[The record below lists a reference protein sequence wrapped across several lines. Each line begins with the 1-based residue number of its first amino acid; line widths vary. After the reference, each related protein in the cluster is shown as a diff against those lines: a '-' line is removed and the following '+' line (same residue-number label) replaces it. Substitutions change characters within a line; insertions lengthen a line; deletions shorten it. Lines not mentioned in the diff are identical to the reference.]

1 MEFGR
6 FKVQSYPGELLI
18 RLMVPSSKS
27 AQGSIWFSMYLEL
40 YVAHLKGIISIQRRT
55 FSKEQHLA
63 FSKEQNFPLQR
74 RTFNANTITA
84 ILSWRAP
91 YSSEGSLFKVC
102 PRLNL
107 IFNVYSSIISLQRR
121 TFSKEQHLAF
131 SKEQHFPFQR
141 RTFKANTTTASWGQ
155 APCIEIQIQGMLGT
169 VV

>member
-1 MEFGR
+1 
-6 FKVQSYPGELLI
+6 
-18 RLMVPSSKS
+18 
-27 AQGSIWFSMYLEL
+27 MYLEL

-121 TFSKEQHLAF
+121 TFSKEQHLALRNNISPF
-131 SKEQHFPFQR
+131 KGEPSRQIRLRQVEARRHASRSKFR
-141 RTFKANTTTASWGQ
+141 ACWG
-155 APCIEIQIQGMLGT
+155 LLSN
-169 VV
+169 

>member
-1 MEFGR
+1 
-6 FKVQSYPGELLI
+6 
-18 RLMVPSSKS
+18 
-27 AQGSIWFSMYLEL
+27 MYLEL

-131 SKEQHFPFQR
+131 SKEQHFPLS
-141 RTFKANTTTASWGQ
+141 KANL
-155 APCIEIQIQGMLGT
+155 QGKYDYGKLRPGAMHRDPNSGHVGDCCLIN
-169 VV
+169 